1 VSLKIL
7 LKEIENM
14 VERVITPSAIS
25 ASPSHAT
32 EVVLR
37 TLDLS
42 KQYGTRRAVDHL
54 NLEVYR
60 GEIFGF
66 LGPNGAGK
74 TTTIRCMLDVIR
86 PTSGTIHV
94 LGLDTQRDRHA
105 LHERIGYLPGDV
117 RLPGDMTGKQIID
130 YFSQI
135 QGLQPVM
142 LKDLVARFDVEMK
155 RPLKGYSKGMRQ
167 KIGIVLA
174 FMCDPDVLILD
185 EPTSGLDPLLQ
196 RTFNEFLLEEQ
207 SRGKTVFMSSHIMSD
222 VEKVCQRVAVI
233 RKGEL
238 VTVEEVETLREKA
251 GQRVTVEFGENA
263 SVVPDE
269 MAHVPGV
276 SDVTVSKGV
285 YHMNMSGTMDPL
297 IKALSHYEVLRLQ
310 VEEAPLEEVF
320 LKFYEDVQPQRTVP
334 SSALQSVKE

>member
-1 VSLKIL
+1 MKTATPVI
-7 LKEIENM
+7 EID
-14 VERVITPSAIS
+14 S
-25 ASPSHAT
+25 
-32 EVVLR
+32 
-37 TLDLS
+37 LS
-42 KQYGTRRAVDHL
+42 KAYGKIQAVKGISMRV
-54 NLEVYR
+54 EQ

-86 PTSGTIHV
+86 PTSGTIRV
-94 LGLDTQRDRHA
+94 LGLDAQRDRHA

-135 QGLQPVM
+135 QGLQPVL
-142 LKDLVARFDVEMK
+142 LKDLVTRFDVEMK

-196 RTFNEFLLEEQ
+196 KTFNEFLLEEQ
-207 SRGKTVFMSSHIMSD
+207 ARGKTVFMSSHIMSD

-238 VTVEEVETLREKA
+238 VTVEEVEALREKA
-251 GQRVTVEFGENA
+251 GQRITVEFEDNA
-263 SVVPDE
+263 SITPNE

-276 SDVTVSKGV
+276 SDVTVSKGI
-285 YHMNMSGTMDPL
+285 YHMTMSGTMDPL
-297 IKALSHYEVLRLQ
+297 IKALSRHEVLRLQ

-320 LKFYEDVQPQRTVP
+320 LKFYEDVKPLHTVP
-334 SSALQSVKE
+334 ASTLQSVKE